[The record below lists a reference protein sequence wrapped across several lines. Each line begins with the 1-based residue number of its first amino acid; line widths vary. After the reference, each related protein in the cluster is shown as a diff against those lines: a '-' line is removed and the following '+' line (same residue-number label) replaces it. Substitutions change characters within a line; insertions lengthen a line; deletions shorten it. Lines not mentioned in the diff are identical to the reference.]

1 MSHGESVPN
10 FKRHVLILRPGGEAD
25 IPAPCCTWAK
35 FAIVSLVRFRVGSAP
50 AIGDLTTWRLLRD
63 PITNE
68 LVPGETKSVPVATVA
83 ADFAAG
89 VESRDQRFMEG
100 GAAGL
105 RLRNT
110 LDATIIECIVE
121 WREYTLHNIPR

>member
-1 MSHGESVPN
+1 MSHGTEVPS
-10 FKRHVLILRPGGEAD
+10 FKRHVLILAPGAEAD

-35 FAIVSLVRFRVGSAP
+35 FAIVSLIRFRVGFAP
-50 AIGDLTTWRLLRD
+50 AVGDLSSWRLLRD

-68 LVPGETKSVPVATVA
+68 LRAGETKTVPVATIA

-89 VESRDQRFMEG
+89 VESRDERFMEG

-105 RLRNT
+105 RIRNT
-110 LDATIIECIVE
+110 LDVKVIECIVE